1 MLNELYPCLMS
12 YTFHLDQ
19 TKLVRGLSIIG
30 FKNAKSLKD
39 HLVRAVLYQL
49 DIKGRSKPCEG
60 ANRSREVCDSVK
72 DTTKFKKQSQKKLL
86 TFLKGS
92 LDYNSNNMIYLLE
105 CKKCQFK
112 CPYVGGTVTK
122 FRYRFNIYNSTHRK
136 FRKKLK
142 KRIIQ
147 EIKTKTVS

>member
-1 MLNELYPCLMS
+1 MLNELYSCLMS

-39 HLVRAVLYQL
+39 HLVRAVLSQL

-105 CKKCQFK
+105 CKKCQIK

-122 FRYRFNIYNSTHRK
+122 F
-136 FRKKLK
+136 
-142 KRIIQ
+142 
-147 EIKTKTVS
+147 